1 MLLDFLKDLT
11 RTSMMSN
18 TRRPRFRIHR
28 LDSPA
33 VSHYQA
39 FWQIEGNTFRV
50 QVWDEDTWRQMPE
63 AEHPPDALPLSGPGW
78 MQSRPIA
85 ALPTRARTRFA
96 RR

>member
-1 MLLDFLKDLT
+1 
-11 RTSMMSN
+11 MSN

-28 LDSPA
+28 LDSPT

-39 FWQIEGNTFRV
+39 FWQVEGDTFRV
-50 QVWDEDTWRQMPE
+50 QVWDEEAWRLMPA
-63 AEHPPDALPLSGPGW
+63 AEQPPDARPLPGPGW

-85 ALPTRARTRFA
+85 PLPARAKTRIA